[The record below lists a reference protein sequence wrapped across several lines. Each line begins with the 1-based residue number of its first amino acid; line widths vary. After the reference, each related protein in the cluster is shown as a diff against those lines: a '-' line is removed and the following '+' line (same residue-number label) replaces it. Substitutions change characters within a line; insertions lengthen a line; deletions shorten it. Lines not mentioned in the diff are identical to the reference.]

1 LADPPSDADAQRLA
15 EASAAAMWASDRA
28 SQALGMRIVAM
39 APGQAR
45 LAMQVRPD
53 MANGHG
59 MCHGGF
65 VFALADSAFA
75 FACNSRGQ
83 RMVASQGS
91 VAFVAPAEVGDT
103 LTAQAREV
111 HLRGRGGIYDVTVR
125 NQTGGLIA
133 EFRGHCRAIPGS
145 ALPA

>member
-1 LADPPSDADAQRLA
+1 M
-15 EASAAAMWASDRA
+15 MWATDHA
-28 SQALGMRIVAM
+28 SQSLGMKIVAI
-39 APGQAR
+39 APGEAR
-45 LAMQVRPD
+45 LEMPVRPD

-65 VFALADSAFA
+65 VFTFADFA

-83 RMVASQGS
+83 RMVAAQGAIS
-91 VAFVAPAEVGDT
+91 FVAPAKVGET
-103 LTAQAREV
+103 LTAHAREV

-125 NQTGGLIA
+125 NQAGELIA

-145 ALPA
+145 LM